1 MYSIIVTLTFLCT
14 EPPSEKTASTGNE
27 LIPSYKEMMGQIQV
41 SYYYYHNII
50 HAIIIMNYFIVVQRK
65 RRGC

>member
-14 EPPSEKTASTGNE
+14 EPPSEKAASTGNE

-41 SYYYYHNII
+41 SYYYYHNTCNNNNELFYSRP
-50 HAIIIMNYFIVVQRK
+50 A
-65 RRGC
+65 

>member
-41 SYYYYHNII
+41 SYYYYHNTCNNNNELFYSRP
-50 HAIIIMNYFIVVQRK
+50 A
-65 RRGC
+65 